1 MSERRPSEATERL
14 AAIIEG
20 TDDAII
26 AIDVDGRFLEWNA
39 GAERIFGYSAA
50 EAAELAPAE
59 LMPPERRGERTL
71 IERILDGE
79 RFDHLETERVRRD
92 GARVQLSL
100 SLSALRDAE
109 GAIVGA
115 LAIVRDVSERY
126 VADTERAR
134 LAALVD
140 ASADAIVAT
149 DAQFRITSCNAAAG
163 ELYHLTADELL
174 GLLATELSAPV
185 AGEDEKLA
193 ALERALAGETM
204 HTEGVRLR
212 RDGSEF
218 AVAGTVAPVRSSS
231 GEVVGVVSIARDV
244 TSEWRA
250 RRSLERDERRA
261 RLLAEAS
268 RVLDRSLQIEHVV
281 EAITQLVATEVAD
294 LCAVVLADEVTGETE
309 LVEVA
314 TDDPAVARIVRAA
327 FEQIVLVD
335 DPQSASGPAIRHGA
349 DVLIDPVPP
358 ELLAGWLARVPA
370 LAEAPAAL
378 TVTSMMV
385 VPLRATGTTVGL
397 MLIASLE
404 SQQHFDQDD
413 LQLARELAD
422 RTAQSLGNARLLTTT
437 TDALAEA
444 EAAARQLRAAQERF
458 SSAFAN
464 APIGMA
470 LVCTTSDSMNRIE
483 DANPA
488 LCELTG
494 FMHDDLTGR
503 DLIETLVHPADRLAV
518 RGELERLIQGETAA
532 LSAEHRYVR
541 NGGADVWVQTSVACL
556 PGPTEGNE
564 LVLQVQDIT
573 ERKRYEGQLRYLADH
588 DPLTGL
594 YNRRRFVE
602 ELDRAAAESH
612 RTGIATAVLVLDI
625 DHFKYINDTYG
636 HTIGD
641 EVLTGIARTLV
652 GRTRDTDVLGR
663 LGGDVFGI
671 VLTHSHARD
680 VQAVAFDLLAKLRE
694 RDAQMSNGQMISVTA
709 SVGYRVIERGEGL
722 GADEL
727 IVEADV
733 AMYDAKEKGRNR
745 VVVAGH
751 DSIEPTRLR
760 RRLAMSERIRRA
772 LQLDDGFTLYEQ
784 PIAALANG
792 EIDRTEI
799 LLRMPDGEGDLL
811 PPSVFLYVADHFGLM
826 PELDMW
832 VIAHA
837 IELLAER
844 QAAGI
849 TLGMEVNLSGTS
861 VGDSTVIDLI
871 ADSVRNSGI
880 DPTALTFEVT
890 ETEAIVNVD
899 RARVLSRRLSSLGCQ
914 FALDDFGAGFGS
926 FYYLKHLPFD
936 VVKIDGDFI
945 KALPSSRTDQ
955 LTVQAIVT
963 IARGLRKQTVAEF
976 VGDDRTIEMLR
987 AIGVDFAQGYHI
999 GKPAPASLV
1008 PHHLSRST
1016 S

>member
-1 MSERRPSEATERL
+1 LSHRRPHEVSERL

-26 AIDVDGRFLEWNA
+26 AIDVEGWFLEWNP
-39 GAERIFGYSAA
+39 GAERLFGYTAE
-50 EAAELAPAE
+50 EAATLSPAM
-59 LMPPERRGERTL
+59 LLPPEQRGERPL
-71 IERILDGE
+71 IERILAGE
-79 RFDHLETERVRRD
+79 TFDHFETERVRRD
-92 GARVQLSL
+92 GTRVQVSL
-100 SLSALRDAE
+100 SVSAIRDLD
-109 GAIVGA
+109 GAIIGA
-115 LAIVRDVSERY
+115 FAIVRDVSERHA
-126 VADTERAR
+126 ADAERSR
-134 LAALVD
+134 LAALVG
-140 ASADAIVAT
+140 ASADAIIAT
-149 DAQFRITSCNAAAG
+149 DVAFRITHCNAAAAA
-163 ELYHLTADELL
+163 LYRLEHDEMV
-174 GLLATELSAPV
+174 GRLATELSDPLEEADDRV
-185 AGEDEKLA
+185 A

-204 HTEGVRLR
+204 DVEGVRLR
-212 RDGSEF
+212 HDGSQF
-218 AVAGTVAPVRSSS
+218 AVSGTVTPVRASS
-231 GEVVGVVSIARDV
+231 GEIVGIVSIARDV
-244 TSEWRA
+244 TTERRA
-250 RRSLERDERRA
+250 RQALEHAERRA

-268 RVLDRSLQIEHVV
+268 NVLDRSLQPEHVV
-281 EAITQLVATEVAD
+281 AAITRLVASELAD
-294 LCAVVLADEVTGETE
+294 LCCVVLADEVTGETE
-309 LVEVA
+309 LIEVA
-314 TDDPAVARIVRAA
+314 TEDPLVARIVRSA
-327 FEQIVLVD
+327 FEQSPLSD
-335 DPQSASGPAIRHGA
+335 DPDRASGPVIRSDR
-349 DVLIDPVPP
+349 DVLLDPVPP
-358 ELLAGWLARVPA
+358 ELLAGWLERHPE
-370 LAEAPAAL
+370 LADAPAAL
-378 TVTSMMV
+378 AVSSMMM
-385 VPLRATGTTVGL
+385 VPLRASGSTVGL

-404 SQQHFDQDD
+404 SQQHFDRDD
-413 LQLARELAD
+413 LLLARELAN

-437 TDALAEA
+437 TYALAEA
-444 EAAARQLRAAQERF
+444 EASSRELRAAQQRF

-470 LVCTTSDSMNRIE
+470 VVSGTDDAMSRIE

-494 FMHDDLTGR
+494 FVHEDLRGR

-518 RGELERLIQGETAA
+518 RAELERLIRGETGA

-541 NGGADVWVQTSVACL
+541 NGGTDVWVQTSVARL
-556 PGPTEGNE
+556 SGHTGGHE

-602 ELDRAAAESH
+602 ELDRAAAEAH
-612 RTGIATAVLVLDI
+612 RTGVATAVLVLDI

-680 VQAVAFDLLAKLRE
+680 VQAVAVDLLAELRD
-694 RDAQMSNGQMISVTA
+694 RDALMSNGQVISVTA
-709 SVGYRVIERGEGL
+709 SVGYRVIERGDGL
-722 GADEL
+722 SADEL
-727 IVEADV
+727 IVEADI

-745 VVVAGH
+745 VAIAGR

-772 LQLDDGFTLYEQ
+772 LERDDGFTLYEQ
-784 PIAALANG
+784 PICALGNG

-799 LLRMPDGEGDLL
+799 LVRMPDGEGDLL
-811 PPSVFLYVADHFGLM
+811 PPSVFLYIADHFGLM
-826 PELDMW
+826 AELDMW

-837 IELLAER
+837 IRLLAER

-861 VGDSTVIDLI
+861 IGDSVVIDFI

-945 KALPSSRTDQ
+945 KSLPASRTDQ

-963 IARGLRKQTVAEF
+963 IARGLKKQTVAEF
-976 VGDDRTIEMLR
+976 VGDDRTVAILR
-987 AIGVDFAQGYHI
+987 EFGVDFAQGYHI
-999 GKPAPASLV
+999 GKPAPAILL
-1008 PHHLSRST
+1008 PHHLT
-1016 S
+1016 T